1 MGLSKTLLAERQ
13 RLRWSRGADTKVCF
27 ALSSA
32 RNVKQDIR
40 YAFRMLRKQPG
51 FTAIAILTLALAI
64 GANTA
69 IFSVVN
75 AVLLRP
81 LPYPEPDRLVLIRE
95 RTKIFDSG
103 SVSLPNYLD
112 WRASQR
118 GFTDLALFRREDAN
132 LSVTGD
138 VEAERVGSARV
149 SYNFLSILGLS
160 PELGRDFRESDD
172 VPNCKKVALIS
183 DGLWKRRF
191 GGSRGVLGQTIVLNG
206 QQCEIVGVLPAS
218 VQLPRKAQVYVTLG
232 DLRADMDRGN
242 HPGFSALGR
251 LKPNVSLAQGSADL
265 NNIAAELERR
275 YPDSNAGRRVTAVIL
290 LESAVKDY
298 KYGVTLLLAAVG
310 CVLLIACANVANL
323 QLARSLG
330 REHELAVRAALGASR
345 RQLAKQVFIES
356 AILAVL
362 GAVLGV
368 LLALWGL
375 DAIKMIA
382 PGGSASFA
390 PSDASRFQEAN
401 LDFKVLA
408 FTAVM
413 AIGTGLLVGVWPAWR
428 VSRSASLTLSLH
440 EGARGTSDGVQRQRV
455 RSGLVVAQVAL
466 ALLLLA
472 GAGLTLK
479 SFRNAQNAPLG
490 FNPENILVADVLL
503 PKARYD
509 TDEKVTH
516 FNNQLVERIRALP
529 GVEAAALGLNIP
541 FDDNEW
547 DSSFHLTG
555 TPPYPPGEKPAAE
568 INIVTPDYFRVMG
581 MPLVHGRAFTAD
593 DRADRPRSVI
603 IDETLAQKYFAG
615 KDPVG
620 QQIDDNQSNEKN
632 PSPLTIVGV
641 VPRTRNEAP
650 GEDNVEQYHWPQ
662 MTFAAAQ
669 VPNRGNM
676 LLLRV
681 KSGDPLALVPAI
693 KRELQTLDPDQAF
706 GHISTMQSN
715 ITKSLG
721 SRRMM
726 MSLLTAFGGIALLLA
741 SVGLYGVMALTVTQ
755 RTREMGIRLALGAQ
769 RADVFRL
776 VLLQGMLL
784 VLAGL
789 TIGLLGVI
797 GAGRGMQSALYGVGG
812 FDGPALSVALF
823 TLAAVA
829 LIACWLPA
837 LRATRVDPITAI
849 RTE

>member
-1 MGLSKTLLAERQ
+1 
-13 RLRWSRGADTKVCF
+13 
-27 ALSSA
+27 
-32 RNVKQDIR
+32 
-40 YAFRMLRKQPG
+40 MLRKQPG
-51 FTAIAILTLALAI
+51 FSAIAILTLALGI
-64 GANTA
+64 GANTS

-81 LPYPEPDRLVLIRE
+81 LPYPQPDRLVLIRE
-95 RTKIFDSG
+95 RTNIFDSG

-118 GFTDLALFRREDAN
+118 GFTDLALFRRGDAN
-132 LSVTGD
+132 LSGATND
-138 VEAERVGSARV
+138 VEAERVSSARV
-149 SYNFLSILGLS
+149 SYNFLSVLGVP

-172 VPNCKKVALIS
+172 VPHCKKVALIS

-191 GGSRGVLGQTIVLNG
+191 GGSRGVIGQSIMLDSV
-206 QQCEIVGVLPAS
+206 QREIIGVLPAN
-218 VQLPRKAQVYVTLG
+218 VQLPRKVQVFITLE
-232 DLRADMDRGN
+232 DLRADKDYLDRGN

-251 LKPNVSLAQGSADL
+251 LKPNVTLAQGTADL
-265 NNIAAELERR
+265 NNIAADLERR
-275 YPDSNAGRRVTAVIL
+275 YPDSNAGRRVTTLIL
-290 LESAVKDY
+290 LDSAVKDY
-298 KYGVTLLLAAVG
+298 KHGVTLLLAAVG

-323 QLARSLG
+323 QLARALG
-330 REHELAVRAALGASR
+330 RERELAVRAALGASR
-345 RQLAKQVFIES
+345 GQLAKQVFIES

-362 GAVLGV
+362 GAVAGV

-375 DAIKMIA
+375 DAIKAIA
-382 PGGSASFA
+382 PGSSASFA
-390 PSDASRFQEAN
+390 PSDAARFQEAN

-408 FTAVM
+408 FTAAV
-413 AIGTGLLVGVWPAWR
+413 AIGTGLLVGVWPALR
-428 VSRSASLTLSLH
+428 VSRTASLTLSLH
-440 EGARGTSDGVQRQRV
+440 EGSRGTSDGAQRQRA

-490 FNPENILVADVLL
+490 FNPENILVADLLL
-503 PKARYD
+503 PKSRYD
-509 TDEKVTH
+509 TDEKVTR
-516 FNNQLVERIRALP
+516 FNDQLVERIRALR

-555 TPPYPPGEKPAAE
+555 TPPYPPGERPEAE
-568 INIVTPDYFRVMG
+568 INVVTPDYFRLMG
-581 MPLVHGRAFTAD
+581 MPLLHGRAFTAD
-593 DRADRPRSVI
+593 DRAGRPRSVI
-603 IDETLAQKYFAG
+603 IDETLAQKYFPG
-615 KDPVG
+615 RDPIG
-620 QQIDDNQSNEKN
+620 RQIDDNRSDEKN
-632 PSPLTIVGV
+632 PPPLTIVGV

-662 MTFAAAQ
+662 MTFAVDQ

-676 LLLRV
+676 LLVRV
-681 KSGDPLALVPAI
+681 KSGNPLALVPAI
-693 KRELQTLDPDQAF
+693 KRELQALDPDQAF
-706 GHISTMQSN
+706 AHISTMESN
-715 ITKSLG
+715 VANSLG

-726 MSLLTAFGGIALLLA
+726 MSLLAAFAGIALLLA

-755 RTREMGIRLALGAQ
+755 RTRELGIRLALGAQ

-776 VLLQGMLL
+776 VLSQGMLL

-789 TIGLLGVI
+789 IIGLLGVV
-797 GAGRGMQSALYGVGG
+797 GAGRGLQSVLYGVGG
-812 FDGPALSVALF
+812 FDGPALSLALF
-823 TLAAVA
+823 ALAVVA

>member
-1 MGLSKTLLAERQ
+1 M
-13 RLRWSRGADTKVCF
+13 
-27 ALSSA
+27 
-32 RNVKQDIR
+32 KQDIR

-51 FTAIAILTLALAI
+51 FSAIAILTLALGI
-64 GANTA
+64 GANTS

-81 LPYPEPDRLVLIRE
+81 LPYPQPDRLVLIRE
-95 RTKIFDSG
+95 RTNSFDSG

-118 GFTDLALFRREDAN
+118 GFTDLALFRRGDAN
-132 LSVTGD
+132 LSGATGD
-138 VEAERVGSARV
+138 VEAERVSSARV
-149 SYNFLSILGLS
+149 SYNFLSILGV
-160 PELGRDFRESDD
+160 PPQLGRDFRESDD
-172 VPNCKKVALIS
+172 VPHCKKVALIS
-183 DGLWKRRF
+183 DGSWKRRF
-191 GGSRGVLGQTIVLNG
+191 GGSRGIIGQSIMVDG
-206 QQCEIVGVLPAS
+206 VQREIIGVLPAN
-218 VQLPRKAQVYVTLG
+218 VQLPRKVQVFITLE
-232 DLRADMDRGN
+232 DLRADKDYVDRGN

-251 LKPNVSLAQGSADL
+251 LKPNVTLEQGTADL
-265 NNIAAELERR
+265 NNIAAELDRR
-275 YPDSNAGRRVTAVIL
+275 YPDSNAGRRVTALIL

-298 KYGVTLLLAAVG
+298 KHGVTLLLAAVG

-323 QLARSLG
+323 QLARALG
-330 REHELAVRAALGASR
+330 RERELAVRAALGASR
-345 RQLAKQVFIES
+345 GQLAKQVFIES

-362 GAVLGV
+362 GAVAGV

-375 DAIKMIA
+375 DAIKAIA
-382 PGGSASFA
+382 PGSSASFA
-390 PSDASRFQEAN
+390 PSDAARFQEAN

-408 FTAVM
+408 FTAAL
-413 AIGTGLLVGVWPAWR
+413 AIGTGLLVGVWPALR
-428 VSRSASLTLSLH
+428 VSRAASLTLSLH
-440 EGARGTSDGVQRQRV
+440 EGSRGTSDGAQRQRV

-479 SFRNAQNAPLG
+479 SFRNAQNTPLG

-509 TDEKVTH
+509 TDEKVTR
-516 FNNQLVERIRALP
+516 FNDQLVERIRALP
-529 GVEAAALGLNIP
+529 GVEAAALASNIP

-555 TPPYPPGEKPAAE
+555 TPAYPPGERPAAE
-568 INIVTPDYFRVMG
+568 INVVTPDYFRLMG
-581 MPLVHGRAFTAD
+581 MPLLHGRAFTAD
-593 DRADRPRSVI
+593 DRAGRPRSVI
-603 IDETLAQKYFAG
+603 IDETLAQKYFPG
-615 KDPVG
+615 KNPIG
-620 QQIDDNQSNEKN
+620 QQIDDNRSDEKN
-632 PSPLTIVGV
+632 PPPLTIVGV

-662 MTFAAAQ
+662 MTFAVDQ
-669 VPNRGNM
+669 VPNRSNM
-676 LLLRV
+676 LLVRV
-681 KSGDPLALVPAI
+681 KSGNPLALVPAI
-693 KRELQTLDPDQAF
+693 KRELQALDPDQAF
-706 GHISTMQSN
+706 AHISTMESN
-715 ITKSLG
+715 ITNSLG

-726 MSLLTAFGGIALLLA
+726 MSLLAAFAGIALLLA

-755 RTREMGIRLALGAQ
+755 RTRELGIRLALGAQ

-776 VLLQGMLL
+776 VLSQGMLL

-789 TIGLLGVI
+789 IIGLLGVV
-797 GAGRGMQSALYGVGG
+797 GAGRGLQSVLYGVGG
-812 FDGPALSVALF
+812 FDGPALTFALF
-823 TLAAVA
+823 ALAVFA

>member
-1 MGLSKTLLAERQ
+1 
-13 RLRWSRGADTKVCF
+13 
-27 ALSSA
+27 
-32 RNVKQDIR
+32 
-40 YAFRMLRKQPG
+40 MLRKQPG
-51 FTAIAILTLALAI
+51 FTAIAILTLALGI
-64 GANTA
+64 GANTS

-81 LPYPEPDRLVLIRE
+81 LPYPEPERLVLIRE
-95 RTKIFDSG
+95 RTNIFDSG

-118 GFTDLALFRREDAN
+118 GFTDLALFRRGDAN
-132 LSVTGD
+132 LSGASSD

-149 SYNFLSILGLS
+149 TYNFLSVLGA
-160 PELGRDFRESDD
+160 PVKMGRDFRESDD
-172 VPNCKKVALIS
+172 VPHCKKVALIS

-191 GGSRGVLGQTIVLNG
+191 GGSRNVIGQSIMLDGVQR
-206 QQCEIVGVLPAS
+206 EIIGVLPAN
-218 VQLPRKAQVYVTLG
+218 VQFPRKAQVCIPLE
-232 DLRADMDRGN
+232 DLRADKDYLNRGN

-251 LKPNVSLAQGSADL
+251 LKPNVTLAQATADL
-265 NNIAAELERR
+265 NNIAADLERR
-275 YPDSNAGRRVTAVIL
+275 YPDSNTGRSVTTLIL
-290 LESAVKDY
+290 LDSAVKDY
-298 KYGVTLLLAAVG
+298 KHGVTLLLAAVG

-330 REHELAVRAALGASR
+330 RERELAVRAALGASR
-345 RQLAKQVFIES
+345 NQLAKQVFIES

-362 GAVLGV
+362 GAVVGV

-375 DAIKMIA
+375 DAIKAIA

-390 PSDASRFQEAN
+390 PSDATRFQEAN

-408 FTAVM
+408 FTAAV
-413 AIGTGLLVGVWPAWR
+413 AIGTGLLVGVWPALR
-428 VSRSASLTLSLH
+428 VSRTASLTLSLH
-440 EGARGTSDGVQRQRV
+440 EGGRGTSDGAQRQRV

-466 ALLLLA
+466 ALVLLA

-479 SFRNAQNAPLG
+479 SFRNAQNSPLG

-509 TDEKVTH
+509 TDEKVTR
-516 FNNQLVERIRALP
+516 FNDQLVERIRALP

-547 DSSFHLTG
+547 DNSFHLTG
-555 TPPYPPGEKPAAE
+555 TPPYPPGESPEAE
-568 INIVTPDYFRVMG
+568 VNFVTPDYFRVMR
-581 MPLVHGRAFTAD
+581 MPLLHGRAFTAD
-593 DRADRPRSVI
+593 DHAGRPRSVI
-603 IDETLAQKYFAG
+603 IDETLAQKYFPG
-615 KDPVG
+615 KDPIG
-620 QQIDDNQSNEKN
+620 QQIDDNQSDEKN
-632 PSPLTIVGV
+632 PSPLTVVGV

-662 MTFAAAQ
+662 MTFAVGQ

-676 LLLRV
+676 LLVRV
-681 KSGDPLALVPAI
+681 KSGNPLALVPAI
-693 KRELQTLDPDQAF
+693 KRELQALDPDQAF
-706 GHISTMQSN
+706 AHISTMEIN
-715 ITKSLG
+715 IEKSLG

-726 MSLLTAFGGIALLLA
+726 MSLLAAFAGIALLLA
-741 SVGLYGVMALTVTQ
+741 SIGLYGVMALTVTQ
-755 RTREMGIRLALGAQ
+755 RTRELGIRLALGAQ

-776 VLLQGMLL
+776 VLSQGMLL

-789 TIGLLGVI
+789 TIGLLGVV
-797 GAGRGMQSALYGVGG
+797 GAGRGLRSVLYGVGG
-812 FDGPALSVALF
+812 FDAPALSFALF
-823 TLAAVA
+823 ALAVVA

>member
-1 MGLSKTLLAERQ
+1 
-13 RLRWSRGADTKVCF
+13 
-27 ALSSA
+27 
-32 RNVKQDIR
+32 VKQDIR

-51 FTAIAILTLALAI
+51 FSAIAILTLALGI
-64 GANTA
+64 GANTS

-95 RTKIFDSG
+95 RTNLFDSG

-118 GFTDLALFRREDAN
+118 GFTDLALFRRGDAN
-132 LSVTGD
+132 LSGATSD
-138 VEAERVGSARV
+138 VEAERVSSARV
-149 SYNFLSILGLS
+149 SYNFLSVLGVP
-160 PELGRDFRESDD
+160 PELGRDFHESDD
-172 VPNCKKVALIS
+172 VPHCKKVALIS

-191 GGSRGVLGQTIVLNG
+191 GSSRGVVGQSIMLDGVER
-206 QQCEIVGVLPAS
+206 EIIGVLPAN
-218 VQLPRKAQVYVTLG
+218 VQLPRKVQVFITLE
-232 DLRADMDRGN
+232 DLRADKDYVDRGN

-251 LKPNVSLAQGSADL
+251 LKPNVTLEQAKADL

-275 YPDSNAGRRVTAVIL
+275 YPDSNAGRRVTTLIL

-298 KYGVTLLLAAVG
+298 KHGVTLLLAAVG

-323 QLARSLG
+323 QLARALG
-330 REHELAVRAALGASR
+330 RERELAVRAALGASR
-345 RQLAKQVFIES
+345 GQLAKQVFIES

-362 GAVLGV
+362 GAVAGV

-375 DAIKMIA
+375 DAIKAIA
-382 PGGSASFA
+382 PGSSASFA
-390 PSDASRFQEAN
+390 PSDAARFQEAN

-408 FTAVM
+408 FTAAM
-413 AIGTGLLVGVWPAWR
+413 AIGTGLLVGVWPALR
-428 VSRSASLTLSLH
+428 VSRTASLTLSLH
-440 EGARGTSDGVQRQRV
+440 EGSRGTSDGAQRQRV

-479 SFRNAQNAPLG
+479 SFRNAQNTPLG
-490 FNPENILVADVLL
+490 FNPANILVADVLL

-509 TDEKVTH
+509 TDEKVAH
-516 FNNQLVERIRALP
+516 FNDQLVERIRALP

-555 TPPYPPGEKPAAE
+555 TPPYPPGERPEAE
-568 INIVTPDYFRVMG
+568 INVVTPDYFRLMG
-581 MPLVHGRAFTAD
+581 MPLLHGRAFTAD
-593 DRADRPRSVI
+593 DRAGRPRSVI
-603 IDETLAQKYFAG
+603 IDETLAQKYFPG
-615 KDPVG
+615 KDPIG
-620 QQIDDNQSNEKN
+620 QQIDDNRSDEKN
-632 PSPLTIVGV
+632 PPPLTIVGV

-662 MTFAAAQ
+662 MTFAVDQ

-676 LLLRV
+676 LLVRV
-681 KSGDPLALVPAI
+681 KSGNPIALVPAI
-693 KRELQTLDPDQAF
+693 KRELQALDPDQAF
-706 GHISTMQSN
+706 AHISTMESN
-715 ITKSLG
+715 IANSLG

-726 MSLLTAFGGIALLLA
+726 MSLLAAFAGIALLLA

-755 RTREMGIRLALGAQ
+755 RTRELGIRLALGAQ

-776 VLLQGMLL
+776 VLSQGMLL

-789 TIGLLGVI
+789 IIGLLGVV
-797 GAGRGMQSALYGVGG
+797 GAGRGLQSVLYGVGG
-812 FDGPALSVALF
+812 FDGPALSFALF
-823 TLAAVA
+823 ALAVVA

>member
-1 MGLSKTLLAERQ
+1 
-13 RLRWSRGADTKVCF
+13 
-27 ALSSA
+27 
-32 RNVKQDIR
+32 VKQDIR

-51 FTAIAILTLALAI
+51 FTAIAILTLALGI
-64 GANTA
+64 GANTS

-81 LPYPEPDRLVLIRE
+81 LPYPQPDRLVLIRE
-95 RTKIFDSG
+95 RTNIFDSG

-118 GFTDLALFRREDAN
+118 GFTDLALFRRGDAN
-132 LSVTGD
+132 LSGATSD
-138 VEAERVGSARV
+138 VEAERVSSARV
-149 SYNFLSILGLS
+149 SYNFLSVLGVP

-172 VPNCKKVALIS
+172 VPHCKKVALIS

-191 GGSRGVLGQTIVLNG
+191 GGSRGVIGQSIMLDGVER
-206 QQCEIVGVLPAS
+206 EIIGVLPAN
-218 VQLPRKAQVYVTLG
+218 VQLPRKVQVFITLE
-232 DLRADMDRGN
+232 DLRADKDYVDRGN
-242 HPGFSALGR
+242 HPGFSGLGR
-251 LKPNVSLAQGSADL
+251 LKPNVTLAQGTADL
-265 NNIAAELERR
+265 NTIAAELERR
-275 YPDSNAGRRVTAVIL
+275 YPDSNAGRRVTTLIL
-290 LESAVKDY
+290 LDSAVKDY
-298 KYGVTLLLAAVG
+298 KHGVTLLLAAVG

-323 QLARSLG
+323 QLARALG
-330 REHELAVRAALGASR
+330 RERELAVRAALGASR

-362 GAVLGV
+362 GAVAGV

-375 DAIKMIA
+375 DAIKAIA
-382 PGGSASFA
+382 PGSSASFA
-390 PSDASRFQEAN
+390 PSDAARFQEAN
-401 LDFKVLA
+401 LDFNVLA
-408 FTAVM
+408 FTAAV
-413 AIGTGLLVGVWPAWR
+413 AIGTGLLVGVWPALR
-428 VSRSASLTLSLH
+428 VSRTASLTLSLH
-440 EGARGTSDGVQRQRV
+440 EGSRGTSDGAHRQRV

-479 SFRNAQNAPLG
+479 SFRNAQNTPLG

-503 PKARYD
+503 PWARYD
-509 TDEKVTH
+509 TDEKVAH
-516 FNNQLVERIRALP
+516 FNDQLVERIRALP
-529 GVEAAALGLNIP
+529 GVEAAALGSNIP

-555 TPPYPPGEKPAAE
+555 TPPYPPDERPAAE
-568 INIVTPDYFRVMG
+568 INVVTPDYFRLMG
-581 MPLVHGRAFTAD
+581 MPLLQGRAFTAD
-593 DRADRPRSVI
+593 DRAGRPRSVI
-603 IDETLAQKYFAG
+603 IDETLAQKYFPG
-615 KDPVG
+615 KDPIG
-620 QQIDDNQSNEKN
+620 QQIDDNRSDEKN
-632 PSPLTIVGV
+632 PPPLTIVGV

-662 MTFAAAQ
+662 MTFAADQ

-676 LLLRV
+676 LLVRV
-681 KSGDPLALVPAI
+681 KSGNPLALVPAI
-693 KRELQTLDPDQAF
+693 KRELQALDPDQAF
-706 GHISTMQSN
+706 AHISTMESN
-715 ITKSLG
+715 IANSLG

-726 MSLLTAFGGIALLLA
+726 MSLLAAFAGIALLLA

-755 RTREMGIRLALGAQ
+755 RTRELGIRLALGAQ

-776 VLLQGMLL
+776 VLSQGMLL

-789 TIGLLGVI
+789 IIGMLGVI
-797 GAGRGMQSALYGVGG
+797 GAGRGLQSVLYGVGG
-812 FDGPALSVALF
+812 FDGPALSFALF
-823 TLAAVA
+823 ALAVVA

>member
-1 MGLSKTLLAERQ
+1 
-13 RLRWSRGADTKVCF
+13 
-27 ALSSA
+27 
-32 RNVKQDIR
+32 VKQDIR

-51 FTAIAILTLALAI
+51 FTAIAILTLALGI
-64 GANTA
+64 GANTS

-81 LPYPEPDRLVLIRE
+81 LPYPQPDRLVLIRE
-95 RTKIFDSG
+95 RTNLFDSG

-112 WRASQR
+112 WRASQG
-118 GFTDLALFRREDAN
+118 GFTDLALFRRGDAN
-132 LSVTGD
+132 LSGATSD
-138 VEAERVGSARV
+138 VEAERVSSARV
-149 SYNFLSILGLS
+149 SYNFRSVLGV
-160 PELGRDFRESDD
+160 PPQLGRDFRESDD
-172 VPNCKKVALIS
+172 VPHCKKVALIS

-191 GGSRGVLGQTIVLNG
+191 GGSRGVIGQFIMLDGV
-206 QQCEIVGVLPAS
+206 QREIIGVLPAN
-218 VQLPRKAQVYVTLG
+218 VQLPRKVQVFITLE
-232 DLRADMDRGN
+232 DLRADKDYLDRGS

-251 LKPNVSLAQGSADL
+251 LKPNVTLAQGTADL

-275 YPDSNAGRRVTAVIL
+275 YPDSNAGRRVTTLIL
-290 LESAVKDY
+290 LDSAVKDY
-298 KYGVTLLLAAVG
+298 KHGVTLLLAAVG

-323 QLARSLG
+323 QLARALG
-330 REHELAVRAALGASR
+330 RERELAVRAALGASR
-345 RQLAKQVFIES
+345 GQLAKQVFIES

-362 GAVLGV
+362 GAVAGV

-375 DAIKMIA
+375 DAIKAIA
-382 PGGSASFA
+382 PGSSASFA
-390 PSDASRFQEAN
+390 PSDAARFQEAN

-408 FTAVM
+408 FTAAL
-413 AIGTGLLVGVWPAWR
+413 AIGTSLLVGVWPALR

-440 EGARGTSDGVQRQRV
+440 EGSRGTSDGAQRQRV

-479 SFRNAQNAPLG
+479 SFRNAQNTPLG

-509 TDEKVTH
+509 TDEKVTRV
-516 FNNQLVERIRALP
+516 NDQLVERIRALP
-529 GVEAAALGLNIP
+529 GVEAAALALNIP

-555 TPPYPPGEKPAAE
+555 TPAYPPGERPAAE
-568 INIVTPDYFRVMG
+568 INVVTPDYFRLMG
-581 MPLVHGRAFTAD
+581 MPLLHGRAFTAD
-593 DRADRPRSVI
+593 DRAGRPRSVI
-603 IDETLAQKYFAG
+603 IDETLAQKYFPG
-615 KDPVG
+615 KDPIG
-620 QQIDDNQSNEKN
+620 QQIDDNQSDEKN
-632 PSPLTIVGV
+632 PPALTIVGV

-662 MTFAAAQ
+662 MTFAVDQ
-669 VPNRGNM
+669 VPNRSNM
-676 LLLRV
+676 LLVRV
-681 KSGDPLALVPAI
+681 KSGNPLALVPAI
-693 KRELQTLDPDQAF
+693 KRELQALDPDQAF
-706 GHISTMQSN
+706 AHISTMENN
-715 ITKSLG
+715 IANSLG

-726 MSLLTAFGGIALLLA
+726 MSLLAAFAGIALLLA

-755 RTREMGIRLALGAQ
+755 RTRELGIRLALGAQ

-776 VLLQGMLL
+776 VLSQGMLL

-789 TIGLLGVI
+789 IIGLLGVV
-797 GAGRGMQSALYGVGG
+797 GASRGLQSVLYGVGG
-812 FDGPALSVALF
+812 FDGPALSFALF
-823 TLAAVA
+823 ALAAVA

-837 LRATRVDPITAI
+837 RRATRVDPITAI

>member
-1 MGLSKTLLAERQ
+1 
-13 RLRWSRGADTKVCF
+13 
-27 ALSSA
+27 
-32 RNVKQDIR
+32 
-40 YAFRMLRKQPG
+40 MLRKQPG
-51 FTAIAILTLALAI
+51 FTAIAILTLALGI
-64 GANTA
+64 GANTS

-81 LPYPEPDRLVLIRE
+81 LPYPQPDRLVLIRE
-95 RTKIFDSG
+95 RTNLFDSG

-112 WRASQR
+112 WRANQR
-118 GFTDLALFRREDAN
+118 GFTDLALFRRGDAN
-132 LSVTGD
+132 LSGATSD
-138 VEAERVGSARV
+138 VEAERVSSARV
-149 SYNFLSILGLS
+149 SYNFLSALGV
-160 PELGRDFRESDD
+160 PPQLGRDFRESDD
-172 VPNCKKVALIS
+172 VPHCKKVALIS

-191 GGSRGVLGQTIVLNG
+191 GRSRGVIGQSIMLDGV
-206 QQCEIVGVLPAS
+206 QREIIGVLPAN
-218 VQLPRKAQVYVTLG
+218 VQLPRKVQVFITLE
-232 DLRADMDRGN
+232 DLRADKDYLDRGS

-251 LKPNVSLAQGSADL
+251 LKPNVTLAQGTADL

-275 YPDSNAGRRVTAVIL
+275 YPDSNAGRRVTTLIL
-290 LESAVKDY
+290 LDSAVKDY
-298 KYGVTLLLAAVG
+298 KHGVTLLLAAVG

-323 QLARSLG
+323 QLARALG
-330 REHELAVRAALGASR
+330 RERELAVRAALGASR
-345 RQLAKQVFIES
+345 GQLAKQVFIES

-362 GAVLGV
+362 GAVAGV

-375 DAIKMIA
+375 DAIKAIA
-382 PGGSASFA
+382 PGSSASFA
-390 PSDASRFQEAN
+390 PSDAARFQEAN

-408 FTAVM
+408 FTAAL
-413 AIGTGLLVGVWPAWR
+413 AIGTSLLVGVWPALR

-440 EGARGTSDGVQRQRV
+440 EGSRGTSDGAQRQRV

-479 SFRNAQNAPLG
+479 SFRNAQNTPLG

-509 TDEKVTH
+509 TDEKVTR
-516 FNNQLVERIRALP
+516 FNDQLVERIRALP
-529 GVEAAALGLNIP
+529 GVEAAALALNIP

-555 TPPYPPGEKPAAE
+555 TPAYPPGERPAAE
-568 INIVTPDYFRVMG
+568 INVVTPDYFRLME
-581 MPLVHGRAFTAD
+581 MPLLHGRAFTAD
-593 DRADRPRSVI
+593 DRAGRPRSVI
-603 IDETLAQKYFAG
+603 IDETLAQKYFPG
-615 KDPVG
+615 KDPIG
-620 QQIDDNQSNEKN
+620 QQIDDNQSDEKN
-632 PSPLTIVGV
+632 PPALTIVGV

-662 MTFAAAQ
+662 MTFAVDQ

-676 LLLRV
+676 LLVRV
-681 KSGDPLALVPAI
+681 KSGNPLALVPAI
-693 KRELQTLDPDQAF
+693 KRELQALDPDQAF
-706 GHISTMQSN
+706 AHISTMESN
-715 ITKSLG
+715 IANSLG

-726 MSLLTAFGGIALLLA
+726 MSLLAAFAGIALLLA

-755 RTREMGIRLALGAQ
+755 RTRELGIRLALGAQ

-776 VLLQGMLL
+776 VLSQGMLL

-789 TIGLLGVI
+789 IIGLLGVV
-797 GAGRGMQSALYGVGG
+797 GASRGLQSVLYGVGG
-812 FDGPALSVALF
+812 FDGPALSFALF
-823 TLAAVA
+823 ALAAVA

>member
-1 MGLSKTLLAERQ
+1 
-13 RLRWSRGADTKVCF
+13 
-27 ALSSA
+27 
-32 RNVKQDIR
+32 
-40 YAFRMLRKQPG
+40 MLRKQPG
-51 FTAIAILTLALAI
+51 FSAIAILTLALGI
-64 GANTA
+64 GANTS

-81 LPYPEPDRLVLIRE
+81 LSYPQPDRLVLIRE
-95 RTKIFDSG
+95 RTNLFDSG

-118 GFTDLALFRREDAN
+118 GFTDLALFRRGDAN
-132 LSVTGD
+132 LSGATSD
-138 VEAERVGSARV
+138 VEAERVSSARV
-149 SYNFLSILGLS
+149 SYNFLSVLGVP

-172 VPNCKKVALIS
+172 VPHCKKVALIS

-191 GGSRGVLGQTIVLNG
+191 GGSRGVIGQSIMLDGV
-206 QQCEIVGVLPAS
+206 QREIIGVLPAN
-218 VQLPRKAQVYVTLG
+218 VQLPRKVQVFITLE
-232 DLRADMDRGN
+232 DLRADKDYVDRGN

-251 LKPNVSLAQGSADL
+251 LKPNVTLEQGKADL

-275 YPDSNAGRRVTAVIL
+275 YPDSNAGRRVTTLIL

-298 KYGVTLLLAAVG
+298 KNGVTLLLAAVG

-323 QLARSLG
+323 QLARALG
-330 REHELAVRAALGASR
+330 RERELAVRAALGASR
-345 RQLAKQVFIES
+345 GQLAKQVFIES

-362 GAVLGV
+362 GAVTGV

-375 DAIKMIA
+375 DAIKAIA
-382 PGGSASFA
+382 PGSSASFA
-390 PSDASRFQEAN
+390 PSDAARFQEAN

-408 FTAVM
+408 FTAAM
-413 AIGTGLLVGVWPAWR
+413 AIGTGLLVGVWPALR
-428 VSRSASLTLSLH
+428 VSRTASLTLSLH
-440 EGARGTSDGVQRQRV
+440 EGSRGTSDGAQRQRV

-479 SFRNAQNAPLG
+479 SFRNAQNTPLG

-516 FNNQLVERIRALP
+516 FNDQLVERIRALP

-555 TPPYPPGEKPAAE
+555 TPPYPPGERPAAE
-568 INIVTPDYFRVMG
+568 INVVTPDYFRLMG
-581 MPLVHGRAFTAD
+581 MPLLHGRAFTAD
-593 DRADRPRSVI
+593 DRAVRPRSVI
-603 IDETLAQKYFAG
+603 IDETLAQKYFPG
-615 KDPVG
+615 KDPIG
-620 QQIDDNQSNEKN
+620 QQIDDNRSDEKN
-632 PSPLTIVGV
+632 PPPLTIVGV

-662 MTFAAAQ
+662 MTFAVDQ

-676 LLLRV
+676 LLVRV
-681 KSGDPLALVPAI
+681 KSGNPLALVPAI
-693 KRELQTLDPDQAF
+693 KRELQALDPDQAF
-706 GHISTMQSN
+706 AHISTMESN
-715 ITKSLG
+715 IANSLG

-726 MSLLTAFGGIALLLA
+726 MSLLAAFAGIALLLA

-755 RTREMGIRLALGAQ
+755 RTRELGIRLALGAQ

-776 VLLQGMLL
+776 VLSQGMLL

-789 TIGLLGVI
+789 IIGLLGVV
-797 GAGRGMQSALYGVGG
+797 GAGRGLQSVLYGVGG
-812 FDGPALSVALF
+812 FDGPALSFALF
-823 TLAAVA
+823 ALAVVA

>member
-1 MGLSKTLLAERQ
+1 
-13 RLRWSRGADTKVCF
+13 
-27 ALSSA
+27 
-32 RNVKQDIR
+32 
-40 YAFRMLRKQPG
+40 MLRKQPG
-51 FTAIAILTLALAI
+51 FTAIAILTLALGI
-64 GANTA
+64 GANTS

-81 LPYPEPDRLVLIRE
+81 LPYPQPDRLVLIRE
-95 RTKIFDSG
+95 RTNLFDSG

-112 WRASQR
+112 WRASQG
-118 GFTDLALFRREDAN
+118 GFTDLALFRRGDAN
-132 LSVTGD
+132 LSGATSD
-138 VEAERVGSARV
+138 VEAERVSSARV
-149 SYNFLSILGLS
+149 SYNFLSVLGV
-160 PELGRDFRESDD
+160 PPQLGRDFRESDD
-172 VPNCKKVALIS
+172 VPHCKKVALIS

-191 GGSRGVLGQTIVLNG
+191 GRSRGVIGQSIMLDGV
-206 QQCEIVGVLPAS
+206 QREIIGVLPAN
-218 VQLPRKAQVYVTLG
+218 VQLPRKVQVFITLE
-232 DLRADMDRGN
+232 DLRADKDYLDRGS

-251 LKPNVSLAQGSADL
+251 LKPNVTLAQGTADL

-275 YPDSNAGRRVTAVIL
+275 YPDSNAGRRVTTLIL
-290 LESAVKDY
+290 LDSAVKDY
-298 KYGVTLLLAAVG
+298 KHGVSLLLAAVG

-323 QLARSLG
+323 QLARALG
-330 REHELAVRAALGASR
+330 RERELAVRAALGASR

-362 GAVLGV
+362 GAVAGV

-375 DAIKMIA
+375 DAIKAIA
-382 PGGSASFA
+382 PGSSASFA
-390 PSDASRFQEAN
+390 PSDAARFQEAN

-408 FTAVM
+408 FTAAL
-413 AIGTGLLVGVWPAWR
+413 AIGTSLLVGVWPALR

-440 EGARGTSDGVQRQRV
+440 EGSRGTSDGAQRQRV

-479 SFRNAQNAPLG
+479 SFRNAQNTPLG

-509 TDEKVTH
+509 TDEKVTR
-516 FNNQLVERIRALP
+516 FNDQLVERIRALP
-529 GVEAAALGLNIP
+529 GVEAAALALNIP

-555 TPPYPPGEKPAAE
+555 TPAYPPGERPAAE
-568 INIVTPDYFRVMG
+568 INVVTPDYFRLMG
-581 MPLVHGRAFTAD
+581 MPLLHGRAFTAD
-593 DRADRPRSVI
+593 DRAGRPRSVI
-603 IDETLAQKYFAG
+603 IDETLAQKYFPG
-615 KDPVG
+615 KDPIG
-620 QQIDDNQSNEKN
+620 QQIDDNQSDEKN
-632 PSPLTIVGV
+632 PPALTIVGV

-662 MTFAAAQ
+662 MTFAVDQ

-676 LLLRV
+676 LLVRV
-681 KSGDPLALVPAI
+681 KSGNPLALVPAI
-693 KRELQTLDPDQAF
+693 KRELEALDPDQAF
-706 GHISTMQSN
+706 AHISTMESN
-715 ITKSLG
+715 IANSLG

-726 MSLLTAFGGIALLLA
+726 MSLLAAFAGIALLLA

-755 RTREMGIRLALGAQ
+755 RTRELGIRLALGAQ

-776 VLLQGMLL
+776 VLSQGMLL

-789 TIGLLGVI
+789 IIGLLGVV
-797 GAGRGMQSALYGVGG
+797 GAGRGLQSVLYGVGG
-812 FDGPALSVALF
+812 FDGPALTFALF
-823 TLAAVA
+823 ALAVVA

>member
-1 MGLSKTLLAERQ
+1 
-13 RLRWSRGADTKVCF
+13 
-27 ALSSA
+27 
-32 RNVKQDIR
+32 
-40 YAFRMLRKQPG
+40 MLRKQPG
-51 FTAIAILTLALAI
+51 FTAIAILTLALGI
-64 GANTA
+64 GANTS

-81 LPYPEPDRLVLIRE
+81 LPYPQPDRLVLIRE
-95 RTKIFDSG
+95 RTNIFDSG

-118 GFTDLALFRREDAN
+118 GFTDLALFRRGDAN
-132 LSVTGD
+132 LSGATSD
-138 VEAERVGSARV
+138 VEAERVSSARV
-149 SYNFLSILGLS
+149 SYNFLSVLGVP

-172 VPNCKKVALIS
+172 VPHCKKVALIS

-191 GGSRGVLGQTIVLNG
+191 GGSRGVIGQSIMLDGV
-206 QQCEIVGVLPAS
+206 QREIIGVLPAN
-218 VQLPRKAQVYVTLG
+218 VQLPRKVQVFITLE
-232 DLRADMDRGN
+232 DLRADKDYVDRGN

-251 LKPNVSLAQGSADL
+251 LKPNVTLAQGTADL
-265 NNIAAELERR
+265 NTIAAELERR
-275 YPDSNAGRRVTAVIL
+275 YPDSNAGRRVTTLIL
-290 LESAVKDY
+290 LDSAVKDY
-298 KYGVTLLLAAVG
+298 KHGVTLLLAAVG

-323 QLARSLG
+323 QLARALG
-330 REHELAVRAALGASR
+330 RERELAVRAALGASR
-345 RQLAKQVFIES
+345 GQLAKQVFIES

-362 GAVLGV
+362 GAVAGV

-375 DAIKMIA
+375 DAIKAIA
-382 PGGSASFA
+382 PGSSASFA
-390 PSDASRFQEAN
+390 PSDAARFQEAN

-408 FTAVM
+408 FTAAV
-413 AIGTGLLVGVWPAWR
+413 AIGTGLLVGVWPALR
-428 VSRSASLTLSLH
+428 VSRTASLTLSLH
-440 EGARGTSDGVQRQRV
+440 EGSRGTSDGAQRQRV

-479 SFRNAQNAPLG
+479 SFRNAQNTPLG
-490 FNPENILVADVLL
+490 FNPENILVADVRL
-503 PKARYD
+503 PWARYD
-509 TDEKVTH
+509 TDEKVAR
-516 FNNQLVERIRALP
+516 FNDQLVERIRALP

-555 TPPYPPGEKPAAE
+555 TPPYPPGERPEAE
-568 INIVTPDYFRVMG
+568 INVVTPDYFRLMG
-581 MPLVHGRAFTAD
+581 IPLLHGRAFTAD
-593 DRADRPRSVI
+593 DRAGRPRSVI
-603 IDETLAQKYFAG
+603 IDETLAQKYFPG
-615 KDPVG
+615 RDPIG
-620 QQIDDNQSNEKN
+620 RQIDDNRSDEKN
-632 PSPLTIVGV
+632 PPPLTIVGV

-662 MTFAAAQ
+662 MTFAVDQ

-676 LLLRV
+676 LLVRV
-681 KSGDPLALVPAI
+681 KSGNPLALVPAI
-693 KRELQTLDPDQAF
+693 KRELQGLDPDQAF
-706 GHISTMQSN
+706 AHISTMEN
-715 ITKSLG
+715 NVANSLG

-726 MSLLTAFGGIALLLA
+726 MSLLAAFAGIALLLA

-755 RTREMGIRLALGAQ
+755 RTRELGIRLALGAQ

-776 VLLQGMLL
+776 VLSQGMLL

-789 TIGLLGVI
+789 IIGLLGVV
-797 GAGRGMQSALYGVGG
+797 GAGRGLQSVLYGVGG
-812 FDGPALSVALF
+812 FDGPALSFALF
-823 TLAAVA
+823 VLAVVA

>member
-1 MGLSKTLLAERQ
+1 
-13 RLRWSRGADTKVCF
+13 
-27 ALSSA
+27 
-32 RNVKQDIR
+32 
-40 YAFRMLRKQPG
+40 MLRKQPG
-51 FTAIAILTLALAI
+51 FSAIAILTLALGI
-64 GANTA
+64 GANTS

-95 RTKIFDSG
+95 RTNLFDSG

-118 GFTDLALFRREDAN
+118 GFTDLALFRRGDAN
-132 LSVTGD
+132 LSGATSD
-138 VEAERVGSARV
+138 VEAERVSSARV
-149 SYNFLSILGLS
+149 SYNFLSVLGVP
-160 PELGRDFRESDD
+160 PELGRDFDESDD
-172 VPNCKKVALIS
+172 VPHCKKVALIS

-191 GGSRGVLGQTIVLNG
+191 GGSRGVVGQSIMLDGVER
-206 QQCEIVGVLPAS
+206 EIIGVLPAN
-218 VQLPRKAQVYVTLG
+218 VQLPRKVQVFITLE
-232 DLRADMDRGN
+232 DLRADKDYVDRGN

-251 LKPNVSLAQGSADL
+251 LKPNVTLEQGKADL

-275 YPDSNAGRRVTAVIL
+275 YPDSNAGRRVTTLIL

-298 KYGVTLLLAAVG
+298 KHGVTLLLAAVG

-323 QLARSLG
+323 QLARALG
-330 REHELAVRAALGASR
+330 RERELAVRAALGASR
-345 RQLAKQVFIES
+345 GQLAKQVFIES

-362 GAVLGV
+362 GAVAGV

-375 DAIKMIA
+375 DAIKAIA
-382 PGGSASFA
+382 PGSSASFA
-390 PSDASRFQEAN
+390 PSDAARFQEVN

-408 FTAVM
+408 FTAAL
-413 AIGTGLLVGVWPAWR
+413 AIGTGLLVGVWPALR
-428 VSRSASLTLSLH
+428 VSRTASLTLSLH
-440 EGARGTSDGVQRQRV
+440 EGSRGTSDGAQRQRV

-479 SFRNAQNAPLG
+479 SFRNAQNTPLG
-490 FNPENILVADVLL
+490 FNPANILVADVLL

-509 TDEKVTH
+509 TDEKVAH
-516 FNNQLVERIRALP
+516 FNDQLVERIRALP
-529 GVEAAALGLNIP
+529 GVEAAALGSNIP

-555 TPPYPPGEKPAAE
+555 TPPYPPGESPEAE
-568 INIVTPDYFRVMG
+568 INVVTPDYFRLMG
-581 MPLVHGRAFTAD
+581 MPLLHGRAFTAD
-593 DRADRPRSVI
+593 DRAGRPRSVI
-603 IDETLAQKYFAG
+603 IDETLAQKYFPG
-615 KDPVG
+615 KDPIG
-620 QQIDDNQSNEKN
+620 QQIDDNRSDEKN
-632 PSPLTIVGV
+632 PPPLTIVGV

-662 MTFAAAQ
+662 MTFAVDQ

-676 LLLRV
+676 LLVRV
-681 KSGDPLALVPAI
+681 KSGNPLALVPAI
-693 KRELQTLDPDQAF
+693 KRELQALDPDQAF
-706 GHISTMQSN
+706 AHISTMESN
-715 ITKSLG
+715 IANSLG

-726 MSLLTAFGGIALLLA
+726 MSLLAAFAGIALLLA

-755 RTREMGIRLALGAQ
+755 RTRELGIRLALGAQ

-776 VLLQGMLL
+776 VLSQGMLL

-789 TIGLLGVI
+789 IIGLLGVV
-797 GAGRGMQSALYGVGG
+797 GAGRGLQSVLYGVGG
-812 FDGPALSVALF
+812 FDGPALSFALF
-823 TLAAVA
+823 ALAVVA

>member
-1 MGLSKTLLAERQ
+1 
-13 RLRWSRGADTKVCF
+13 
-27 ALSSA
+27 
-32 RNVKQDIR
+32 VKQDIR
-40 YAFRMLRKQPG
+40 YALRVLWKQPG
-51 FTAIAILTLALAI
+51 FSAIAILTLALGI

-81 LPYPEPDRLVLIRE
+81 LPYPQADRLVLIRE
-95 RTKIFDSG
+95 RTNIFDSG

-118 GFTDLALFRREDAN
+118 GFTDLALFRRGDAN
-132 LSVTGD
+132 LSGASSD

-149 SYNFLSILGLS
+149 TYNFLSVLGV
-160 PELGRDFRESDD
+160 PVELGRDFRESDD
-172 VPNCKKVALIS
+172 VPHCKKVALIS

-191 GGSRGVLGQTIVLNG
+191 GGSRGVIGQSIMLDGVER
-206 QQCEIVGVLPAS
+206 EIIGVLPAS
-218 VQLPRKAQVYVTLG
+218 VQLARKAQVYITLE
-232 DLRADMDRGN
+232 DLRADKDYLNRGN

-251 LKPNVSLAQGSADL
+251 LKPNVTLAQGTADL

-275 YPDSNAGRRVTAVIL
+275 YPDSNTGRRVTALIL
-290 LESAVKDY
+290 LESVVKDY
-298 KYGVTLLLAAVG
+298 KHGVTLLLAAVG

-323 QLARSLG
+323 QLARALG
-330 REHELAVRAALGASR
+330 RERELAVRAALGASR

-362 GAVLGV
+362 GAVTGV

-375 DAIKMIA
+375 DAIKAIA

-390 PSDASRFQEAN
+390 PSDATRFQEAI

-408 FTAVM
+408 FTAAV
-413 AIGTGLLVGVWPAWR
+413 AIGTGLLVGIWPALR
-428 VSRSASLTLSLH
+428 VSRTASLTISLH
-440 EGARGTSDGVQRQRV
+440 EGGRGTSDGAQRQRV

-479 SFRNAQNAPLG
+479 SFRNAQNTPLG

-509 TDEKVTH
+509 TDEKIAR
-516 FNNQLVERIRALP
+516 FNDRLVERIRTLP
-529 GVEAAALGLNIP
+529 GVEAAALGSNIP
-541 FDDNEW
+541 FDDNEF
-547 DSSFHLTG
+547 DSSFHITG
-555 TPPYPPGEKPAAE
+555 TPPYQPGESPEAE
-568 INIVTPDYFRVMG
+568 VNVVTPDYFRLMG
-581 MPLVHGRAFTAD
+581 MPLHGRAFTAD
-593 DRADRPRSVI
+593 DRAGRPRSVI
-603 IDETLAQKYFAG
+603 IDETLAQKYFPG
-615 KDPVG
+615 KDPIG
-620 QQIDDNQSNEKN
+620 QQIDDNQSDEKK
-632 PSPLTIVGV
+632 PPPLTVVGV

-662 MTFAAAQ
+662 MTFAADQ
-669 VPNRGNM
+669 VPTRGNM
-676 LLLRV
+676 LLVRV
-681 KSGDPLALVPAI
+681 KSGNPLALVPAI
-693 KRELQTLDPDQAF
+693 KRELQVLDPDQAF
-706 GHISTMQSN
+706 AHISTMESN
-715 ITKSLG
+715 VAKSLG

-726 MSLLTAFGGIALLLA
+726 MSLLAAFAGIALLLA

-755 RTREMGIRLALGAQ
+755 RTRELGIRLALGAQ

-776 VLLQGMLL
+776 VLSQGMLL

-789 TIGLLGVI
+789 IIGLLGTF
-797 GAGRGMQSALYGVGG
+797 GAGRGLQSVLYGVGG
-812 FDGPALSVALF
+812 FDGPALSFALF
-823 TLAAVA
+823 VLAAVA
-829 LIACWLPA
+829 LIACWVPA

>member
-1 MGLSKTLLAERQ
+1 
-13 RLRWSRGADTKVCF
+13 
-27 ALSSA
+27 
-32 RNVKQDIR
+32 
-40 YAFRMLRKQPG
+40 MLQKQPG
-51 FTAIAILTLALAI
+51 FSVIAILTLALAI

-81 LPYPEPDRLVLIRE
+81 LPYPQPDRLVLIRE
-95 RTKIFDSG
+95 RTNIFDSG

-118 GFTDLALFRREDAN
+118 GFTDLALFRRGDAN
-132 LSVTGD
+132 LSGATSD
-138 VEAERVGSARV
+138 VEAERVSSARV
-149 SYNFLSILGLS
+149 SYNFLSVLGVP

-172 VPNCKKVALIS
+172 VPHCKKVALIS

-191 GGSRGVLGQTIVLNG
+191 GGSRGVVGQSIMLDGVER
-206 QQCEIVGVLPAS
+206 EIIGVLPAN
-218 VQLPRKAQVYVTLG
+218 VQLPRKVQVFITLE
-232 DLRADMDRGN
+232 DLRADKDYVDRGN

-251 LKPNVSLAQGSADL
+251 LKPNVTLEQGKADL

-275 YPDSNAGRRVTAVIL
+275 YPDSNAGRRVTALIL

-298 KYGVTLLLAAVG
+298 KNGVTLLLAAVG

-323 QLARSLG
+323 QLARALG
-330 REHELAVRAALGASR
+330 RERELAVRAALGASR
-345 RQLAKQVFIES
+345 GQLAKQVFIES

-362 GAVLGV
+362 GAVAGV

-375 DAIKMIA
+375 DAIKAIA
-382 PGGSASFA
+382 PGSSASFA
-390 PSDASRFQEAN
+390 PSDAARFQEVN

-408 FTAVM
+408 FTAAM
-413 AIGTGLLVGVWPAWR
+413 AIGTGLLVGVWPALR
-428 VSRSASLTLSLH
+428 VSRTASLTLSLH
-440 EGARGTSDGVQRQRV
+440 EGSRGTSDGAQRQRV

-479 SFRNAQNAPLG
+479 SFRNAQNTPLG
-490 FNPENILVADVLL
+490 FNPANILVADVLL

-509 TDEKVTH
+509 TDEKVAH
-516 FNNQLVERIRALP
+516 FNDQLVERIRALP

-555 TPPYPPGEKPAAE
+555 TPPYPPGERPAAE
-568 INIVTPDYFRVMG
+568 VNFVTPDYFRLMG
-581 MPLVHGRAFTAD
+581 MPLLHGRAFTAD
-593 DRADRPRSVI
+593 DRAGRPRSVI
-603 IDETLAQKYFAG
+603 IDETLAQKYFPG
-615 KDPVG
+615 KDPIG
-620 QQIDDNQSNEKN
+620 QQIDDNRSDEKN
-632 PSPLTIVGV
+632 PPPLTIVGV

-662 MTFAAAQ
+662 MTFAANQ

-676 LLLRV
+676 LLVRV
-681 KSGDPLALVPAI
+681 KSGNPLALVPAI
-693 KRELQTLDPDQAF
+693 KRELQALDPDQAF
-706 GHISTMQSN
+706 AHISTMENN
-715 ITKSLG
+715 IANSLG

-726 MSLLTAFGGIALLLA
+726 MSLLAAFAGIALLLA

-755 RTREMGIRLALGAQ
+755 RTRELGIRLALGAQ

-776 VLLQGMLL
+776 VLSQGMLL

-789 TIGLLGVI
+789 IIGLLGVV
-797 GAGRGMQSALYGVGG
+797 GAGRGLQSVLYGVGG
-812 FDGPALSVALF
+812 FDGPALTFALF
-823 TLAAVA
+823 ALAVVA

-849 RTE
+849 RRE

>member
-1 MGLSKTLLAERQ
+1 
-13 RLRWSRGADTKVCF
+13 
-27 ALSSA
+27 
-32 RNVKQDIR
+32 
-40 YAFRMLRKQPG
+40 MLRKQPG
-51 FTAIAILTLALAI
+51 FSAIAILTLALGI
-64 GANTA
+64 GANTS

-81 LPYPEPDRLVLIRE
+81 MPYPQPDRLVLIRE
-95 RTKIFDSG
+95 RTNIFDSG

-118 GFTDLALFRREDAN
+118 GFTDLALFRRGDAN
-132 LSVTGD
+132 LAGASSD
-138 VEAERVGSARV
+138 VEAERVSSARV
-149 SYNFLSILGLS
+149 SYNFLSVLGVP

-172 VPNCKKVALIS
+172 VPHCKKVALIS

-191 GGSRGVLGQTIVLNG
+191 GGSRSVLGQSIMLDGV
-206 QQCEIVGVLPAS
+206 QREIIGVLPAN
-218 VQLPRKAQVYVTLG
+218 VQLPRKVQVFITLE
-232 DLRADMDRGN
+232 DLRADKDYLDRGS

-251 LKPNVSLAQGSADL
+251 LKPNVTLAQGTADL
-265 NNIAAELERR
+265 NSIAAELERR
-275 YPDSNAGRRVTAVIL
+275 YPDSNAGRRVTTLIL
-290 LESAVKDY
+290 LDSAVKDY
-298 KYGVTLLLAAVG
+298 KHGVTLLLAAVG

-323 QLARSLG
+323 QLARALG
-330 REHELAVRAALGASR
+330 RERELAVRAALGASR
-345 RQLAKQVFIES
+345 GQLAKQVFIES

-362 GAVLGV
+362 GAVAGV

-375 DAIKMIA
+375 DAIKAIA
-382 PGGSASFA
+382 PGSSASFA
-390 PSDASRFQEAN
+390 PSDAARFQEAS

-408 FTAVM
+408 FTAAL
-413 AIGTGLLVGVWPAWR
+413 AIGTSFLVGVWPALR

-440 EGARGTSDGVQRQRV
+440 EGSRGTSDGAQRQRV

-479 SFRNAQNAPLG
+479 SFRNAQNTPLG

-509 TDEKVTH
+509 TDEKVARL
-516 FNNQLVERIRALP
+516 NDQLVERIRALP

-541 FDDNEW
+541 FDNNEW

-555 TPPYPPGEKPAAE
+555 TPAYPPGERPAAE
-568 INIVTPDYFRVMG
+568 INVVTPDYFRLMG
-581 MPLVHGRAFTAD
+581 MPLLHGRAFTPD
-593 DRADRPRSVI
+593 DRAGCPRSVI
-603 IDETLAQKYFAG
+603 IDETLAQKYFPG
-615 KDPVG
+615 KDPIG
-620 QQIDDNQSNEKN
+620 QQIDDNQSDEKN
-632 PSPLTIVGV
+632 PPPLTIVGV

-662 MTFAAAQ
+662 MTFAANQ

-676 LLLRV
+676 LLVRV
-681 KSGDPLALVPAI
+681 KSGNPLAFVPAI
-693 KRELQTLDPDQAF
+693 ERELRALDPDQAF
-706 GHISTMQSN
+706 GHISTMENN
-715 ITKSLG
+715 IANSLG

-726 MSLLTAFGGIALLLA
+726 MSLLAAFAGIALLLA

-755 RTREMGIRLALGAQ
+755 RTRELGIRLALGAQ

-776 VLLQGMLL
+776 VLSQGMLL

-789 TIGLLGVI
+789 IIGLLGVV
-797 GAGRGMQSALYGVGG
+797 GASRGLQSVLYGVGG
-812 FDGPALSVALF
+812 FDGPALSFALF
-823 TLAAVA
+823 ALALVA

>member
-1 MGLSKTLLAERQ
+1 
-13 RLRWSRGADTKVCF
+13 
-27 ALSSA
+27 
-32 RNVKQDIR
+32 VKQDIR

-51 FTAIAILTLALAI
+51 FSAIAILTLALGI
-64 GANTA
+64 GANTS

-95 RTKIFDSG
+95 RTNLFDSG

-118 GFTDLALFRREDAN
+118 GFTDLALFRRGDAN
-132 LSVTGD
+132 LSGATSD
-138 VEAERVGSARV
+138 VEAERVSSARV
-149 SYNFLSILGLS
+149 SYNFLSVLGVP
-160 PELGRDFRESDD
+160 PELGRDFDESDD
-172 VPNCKKVALIS
+172 VPHCKKVALIS

-191 GGSRGVLGQTIVLNG
+191 GGSRGVVGQSIMLDGVER
-206 QQCEIVGVLPAS
+206 EIIGVLPAN
-218 VQLPRKAQVYVTLG
+218 VQLPRKVQVFITLE
-232 DLRADMDRGN
+232 DLRADKDYVDRGN

-251 LKPNVSLAQGSADL
+251 LKPNVTLEQGKADL

-275 YPDSNAGRRVTAVIL
+275 YPDSNAGRRVTTLIL

-298 KYGVTLLLAAVG
+298 KHGVTLLLAAVG

-323 QLARSLG
+323 QLARALG
-330 REHELAVRAALGASR
+330 RERELAVRAALGASR
-345 RQLAKQVFIES
+345 GQLAKQVFIES

-362 GAVLGV
+362 GAVAGV

-375 DAIKMIA
+375 DAIKAIA
-382 PGGSASFA
+382 PGSSASFA
-390 PSDASRFQEAN
+390 PSDAARFQEVN

-408 FTAVM
+408 FTAAL
-413 AIGTGLLVGVWPAWR
+413 AIGTGLLVGVWPALR
-428 VSRSASLTLSLH
+428 VSRTASLTLSLH
-440 EGARGTSDGVQRQRV
+440 EGSRGTSDGAQRQRV

-479 SFRNAQNAPLG
+479 SFRNAQNTPLG
-490 FNPENILVADVLL
+490 FNPANILVADVLL

-509 TDEKVTH
+509 TDEKVAH
-516 FNNQLVERIRALP
+516 FNDQLVERIRALP
-529 GVEAAALGLNIP
+529 GVEAAALGSNIP

-555 TPPYPPGEKPAAE
+555 TPPYPPGERPEAE
-568 INIVTPDYFRVMG
+568 INVVTPDYFRLMG
-581 MPLVHGRAFTAD
+581 MPLLHGRAFTAD
-593 DRADRPRSVI
+593 DRAGRPRSVI
-603 IDETLAQKYFAG
+603 IDETLAQKYFPG
-615 KDPVG
+615 KDPIG
-620 QQIDDNQSNEKN
+620 QQIDDNRSDEKN
-632 PSPLTIVGV
+632 PPPLTIVGV

-662 MTFAAAQ
+662 MTFAVDQ

-676 LLLRV
+676 LLVRV
-681 KSGDPLALVPAI
+681 KSGNPLALVPAI
-693 KRELQTLDPDQAF
+693 KRELQALDPDQAF
-706 GHISTMQSN
+706 AHISTMESN
-715 ITKSLG
+715 IANSLG

-726 MSLLTAFGGIALLLA
+726 MSLLAAFAGIALLLA

-755 RTREMGIRLALGAQ
+755 RTRELGIRLALGAQ

-776 VLLQGMLL
+776 VLSQGMLL

-789 TIGLLGVI
+789 IIGLLGVV
-797 GAGRGMQSALYGVGG
+797 GAGRGLQSVLYGVGG
-812 FDGPALSVALF
+812 FDGPALSFALF
-823 TLAAVA
+823 ALAVVA

>member
-1 MGLSKTLLAERQ
+1 M
-13 RLRWSRGADTKVCF
+13 
-27 ALSSA
+27 
-32 RNVKQDIR
+32 
-40 YAFRMLRKQPG
+40 
-51 FTAIAILTLALAI
+51 
-64 GANTA
+64 
-69 IFSVVN
+69 VN

-81 LPYPEPDRLVLIRE
+81 LPYPQPDRLVLIRE
-95 RTKIFDSG
+95 RTNLFDSG

-118 GFTDLALFRREDAN
+118 GFTDLALFRRGDAN
-132 LSVTGD
+132 LSGATSD
-138 VEAERVGSARV
+138 VEAERVSSARV
-149 SYNFLSILGLS
+149 SYNFLSVLGVP

-172 VPNCKKVALIS
+172 VPHCKKVALIS

-191 GGSRGVLGQTIVLNG
+191 GGSRGVIGQSIMLDGV
-206 QQCEIVGVLPAS
+206 QREIIGVLPAN
-218 VQLPRKAQVYVTLG
+218 VQLPRKVQVFITLE
-232 DLRADMDRGN
+232 DLRADKDYVDRGN

-251 LKPNVSLAQGSADL
+251 LKPNVTLAQGTADL
-265 NNIAAELERR
+265 NTIAAELERR
-275 YPDSNAGRRVTAVIL
+275 YPDSNAGRRVTTLIL
-290 LESAVKDY
+290 LDSAVKDY
-298 KYGVTLLLAAVG
+298 KHGVTLLLAAVG

-323 QLARSLG
+323 QLARALG
-330 REHELAVRAALGASR
+330 RERELAVRAALGASR

-362 GAVLGV
+362 GAVAGV

-375 DAIKMIA
+375 DAIKAIA
-382 PGGSASFA
+382 PGSSASFA
-390 PSDASRFQEAN
+390 PSDAARFQEAN

-408 FTAVM
+408 FTAAL
-413 AIGTGLLVGVWPAWR
+413 AIGTGLLVGVWPALR
-428 VSRSASLTLSLH
+428 VSRTASLTLSLH
-440 EGARGTSDGVQRQRV
+440 EGSRGTSDGAQRQRV

-479 SFRNAQNAPLG
+479 SFRNAQNTPLG

-509 TDEKVTH
+509 TDEKVAH
-516 FNNQLVERIRALP
+516 FNDQLVERIRALP

-555 TPPYPPGEKPAAE
+555 TPPYPPGERPAAE
-568 INIVTPDYFRVMG
+568 INVVTPDYFRLMG
-581 MPLVHGRAFTAD
+581 MPLLHGRAFTAD
-593 DRADRPRSVI
+593 DRAGRPRSVI
-603 IDETLAQKYFAG
+603 IDETLAQKYFPG
-615 KDPVG
+615 KDPIG
-620 QQIDDNQSNEKN
+620 QQIDDNRSDEKN
-632 PSPLTIVGV
+632 PPPLTIVGV

-662 MTFAAAQ
+662 MTFAVDQ

-676 LLLRV
+676 LLVRV
-681 KSGDPLALVPAI
+681 KSGNPLALVPAI
-693 KRELQTLDPDQAF
+693 KRELQALDPDQAF
-706 GHISTMQSN
+706 AHISTMESN
-715 ITKSLG
+715 IANSLG

-726 MSLLTAFGGIALLLA
+726 MSLLAAFAGIALLLA

-755 RTREMGIRLALGAQ
+755 RTRELGIRLALGAQ

-776 VLLQGMLL
+776 VLSQGMLL

-789 TIGLLGVI
+789 IIGLLGVV
-797 GAGRGMQSALYGVGG
+797 GASRGLQSVLYGVGG
-812 FDGPALSVALF
+812 FDGPALSFALF
-823 TLAAVA
+823 ALAVVA

>member
-1 MGLSKTLLAERQ
+1 
-13 RLRWSRGADTKVCF
+13 
-27 ALSSA
+27 
-32 RNVKQDIR
+32 VKQDIR
-40 YAFRMLRKQPG
+40 YALRVLQKQPG
-51 FTAIAILTLALAI
+51 FSAIAILTLALAI

-81 LPYPEPDRLVLIRE
+81 LPYPQPDRLVLIRE
-95 RTKIFDSG
+95 RANIFESG

-118 GFTDLALFRREDAN
+118 GFTDLALFRRGDAN
-132 LSVTGD
+132 LSGATSD
-138 VEAERVGSARV
+138 VEAERVGSTRV
-149 SYNFLSILGLS
+149 SYNFLSVLGVP

-172 VPNCKKVALIS
+172 VPHCKKVVLIS

-191 GGSRGVLGQTIVLNG
+191 GGSRGVIGQPIMLDGV
-206 QQCEIVGVLPAS
+206 EREVVGVVPAN
-218 VQLPRKAQVYVTLG
+218 VQLPRKAQVYIPLE
-232 DLRADMDRGN
+232 DLRADKDYLDRAN

-251 LKPNVSLAQGSADL
+251 LKPDVTLAQATADL

-275 YPDSNAGRRVTAVIL
+275 YPDSNAKRRVTTLIL
-290 LESAVKDY
+290 LDSAVKDY
-298 KYGVTLLLAAVG
+298 KQGVTLLLVAVG

-323 QLARSLG
+323 QLARALG
-330 REHELAVRAALGASR
+330 RERELAVRAALGASR
-345 RQLAKQVFIES
+345 GQLAKQVFIES

-362 GAVLGV
+362 GAVAGV

-375 DAIKMIA
+375 DLIKAIA

-390 PSDASRFQEAN
+390 PSDATRFQEAN

-408 FTAVM
+408 FTAAM
-413 AIGTGLLVGVWPAWR
+413 AIGTGLLVGVWPALR
-428 VSRSASLTLSLH
+428 VSRTASLTLSLH
-440 EGARGTSDGVQRQRV
+440 EGGRGTSDGVQRQRV

-503 PKARYD
+503 PKTRYD
-509 TDEKVTH
+509 TDEKVTR
-516 FNNQLVERIRALP
+516 FNDQLVERIRAVP
-529 GVEAAALGLNIP
+529 GVEAAALGSNIP

-555 TPPYPPGEKPAAE
+555 TPPTPPGDRPEAE
-568 INIVTPDYFRVMG
+568 VNVVTPDYFRLMR
-581 MPLVHGRAFTAD
+581 MPLLRGRAFTAD
-593 DRADRPRSVI
+593 DRAGRPRSVI
-603 IDETLAQKYFAG
+603 IDETLAQKYFPG
-615 KDPVG
+615 RDPVG
-620 QQIDDNQSNEKN
+620 QQIDDNRSDEKN
-632 PSPLTIVGV
+632 PPPLTIVGV

-662 MTFAAAQ
+662 MTFAVDQ
-669 VPNRGNM
+669 VPTRSNM
-676 LLLRV
+676 LLVRV
-681 KSGDPLALVPAI
+681 KSGNPLVLVPAI
-693 KRELQTLDPDQAF
+693 KRELQGLDPDQAF
-706 GHISTMQSN
+706 AAISTMESN
-715 ITKSLG
+715 IAKSLG

-726 MSLLTAFGGIALLLA
+726 MSLLAVFAGIALLLA

-755 RTREMGIRLALGAQ
+755 RTRELGIRLALGAQ

-776 VLLQGMLL
+776 VLAQGMLL

-789 TIGLLGVI
+789 IIGLLGVV
-797 GAGRGMQSALYGVGG
+797 GAGRGLQSVLYGVGG
-812 FDGPALSVALF
+812 FDGPALSFALF
-823 TLAAVA
+823 ALAVVA